1 MNEIASRMSGYSSG
15 TPQSGPATADQEG
28 GVGEAFNRTKEAVSA
43 AASGG
48 TADAAA
54 DIERL
59 RADFNNLKDT
69 VSKLVS
75 QVSAE
80 TTKGVREISQAAA
93 REVSK
98 AAASMAEG
106 GANIAASTTERAKT
120 VASEL
125 ENVGRRNPL
134 GAMAAALLVGV
145 LFGLMGR
152 GAKS

>member
-1 MNEIASRMSGYSSG
+1 MNEIVSGMSGYSGG
-15 TPQSGPATADQEG
+15 TAQSGPVRTNQES
-28 GVGEAFNRTKEAVSA
+28 GVTDAFNRSKEAVSA
-43 AASGG
+43 AASSGS
-48 TADAAA
+48 ADVAS
-54 DIERL
+54 DFERL

-93 REVSK
+93 NQVGH
-98 AAASMAEG
+98 AAAGMAEG
-106 GANIAASTTERAKT
+106 GANIAASTTEQAKT
-120 VASEL
+120 LASEL

-152 GAKS
+152 SGRG

>member
-15 TPQSGPATADQEG
+15 PPQSDPARANQEG
-28 GVGEAFNRTKEAVSA
+28 GVGDAFNRTKEAVSA
-43 AASGG
+43 AASGA
-48 TADAAA
+48 TADAVA

-80 TTKGVREISQAAA
+80 TAKGVREISQAATH
-93 REVSK
+93 EVSN

-106 GANIAASTTERAKT
+106 GANIAASATERAKT

-125 ENVGRRNPL
+125 ENAGRRNPL
-134 GAMAAALLVGV
+134 GAMAAALFVGV

-152 GAKS
+152 GGRS